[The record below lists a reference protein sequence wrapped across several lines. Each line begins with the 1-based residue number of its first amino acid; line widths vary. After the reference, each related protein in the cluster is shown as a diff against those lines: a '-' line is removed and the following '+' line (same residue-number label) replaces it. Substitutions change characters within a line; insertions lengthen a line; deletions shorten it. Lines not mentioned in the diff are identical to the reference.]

1 MRLRQGK
8 TDTNDLRERVTRSL
22 KSNYPSDTTGAQS
35 QQLSSC
41 LKRDDSRSEAL
52 SKDQSI
58 ATTLGK
64 KTEGRTPI
72 ESTAGRIRITYREDD
87 APVGDGSPEVG
98 RLGAHWAVQERLE
111 RRRHGGQAETRPR
124 SPWTVE
130 EEDWLGTIPRS
141 GWSS

>member
-1 MRLRQGK
+1 MRLRQDK

-22 KSNYPSDTTGAQS
+22 KSNYPSDTTGAQA

-41 LKRDDSRSEAL
+41 LKRDDSRSGAL

-64 KTEGRTPI
+64 KTERDERRTPI

-111 RRRHGGQAETRPR
+111 RRRHGGQAETRPAGR
-124 SPWTVE
+124 RGRGVRGPWRKKT
-130 EEDWLGTIPRS
+130 G
-141 GWSS
+141 

>member
-1 MRLRQGK
+1 MPE
-8 TDTNDLRERVTRSL
+8 ERRFTIRS
-22 KSNYPSDTTGAQS
+22 S
-35 QQLSSC
+35 QQRPINSNHA
-41 LKRDDSRSEAL
+41 R
-52 SKDQSI
+52 Q
-58 ATTLGK
+58 
-64 KTEGRTPI
+64 KTERDERRTPI